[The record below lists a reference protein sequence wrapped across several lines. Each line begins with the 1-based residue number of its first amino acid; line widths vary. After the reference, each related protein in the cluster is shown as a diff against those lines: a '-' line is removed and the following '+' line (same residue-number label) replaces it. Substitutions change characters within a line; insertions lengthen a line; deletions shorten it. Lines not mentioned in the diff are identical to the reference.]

1 MKFSNWLSWQVIL
14 LTLTAAG
21 LGAAF
26 AALGVIFMLIDDTN
40 DLAVDLNRQT
50 ARVQLLESFV
60 MQQTTHDVAA
70 LDAQAAAGETGP
82 VVPTPGASPTT
93 QVPVPKVASVP
104 VKAVSRVPPQAV
116 AATVRP
122 PDLTSVSTQAR
133 AAASAPNAV
142 LAGREPR
149 AAAAPP
155 SPAASAIA
163 GAAVSTLP
171 ATAPPPSVTGEEL
184 IEATRT
190 ARVEG
195 VTAEKAGVK
204 ALERNVV
211 LMRNGSFVRRG
222 ERFPSGEKLLMVD
235 VENGRLVTDQRQLLL
250 FFQRPTSGQV
260 SSTSTSSGAP

>member
-14 LTLTAAG
+14 LTVTAAG

-26 AALGVIFMLIDDTN
+26 AALGVMFMLIDDTN

-82 VVPTPGASPTT
+82 VAATPGASQTT
-93 QVPVPKVASVP
+93 HVPVAKIAAPQA
-104 VKAVSRVPPQAV
+104 KAVSRVPAPAA
-116 AATVRP
+116 AATVRS
-122 PDLTSVSTQAR
+122 PDVTSVSTQPR

-149 AAAAPP
+149 VAPP
-155 SPAASAIA
+155 APPASTIA
-163 GAAVSTLP
+163 GAAVSTVP
-171 ATAPPPSVTGEEL
+171 TTSPPPIVTGEEL

-190 ARVEG
+190 VRVEG

-204 ALERNVV
+204 SLERNVV
-211 LMRNGSFVRRG
+211 LMRNGTSVRRG